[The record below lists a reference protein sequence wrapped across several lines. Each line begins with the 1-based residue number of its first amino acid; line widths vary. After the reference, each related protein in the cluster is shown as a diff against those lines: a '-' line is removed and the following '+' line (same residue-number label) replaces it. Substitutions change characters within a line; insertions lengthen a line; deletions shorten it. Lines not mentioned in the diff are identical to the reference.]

1 MQAQSAQGGEKC
13 GVGRRFDFVVNTVD
27 VEGEVHGD
35 ILCRQVALEL
45 FRGIIPIAF
54 STLEGAQGFQDG
66 SQISLR
72 EAGHP

>member
-1 MQAQSAQGGEKC
+1 MC
-13 GVGRRFDFVVNTVD
+13 RRFDFVVNTVD
-27 VEGEVHGD
+27 VEGDLHGD